1 MSQTK
6 DIIHI
11 YKSRNNI
18 LDILKSQNYNTSN
31 YDYVGINEVH
41 SMFVNNQLD
50 MILTK
55 NNDKKKVYI
64 KYHLEKTLNE
74 TKINEYIDD
83 LFVNQE
89 DMVLNKE
96 DDLIIIIK
104 DEPNETIIKI
114 LKNTWEREK
123 YYINIFNIKRLQFN
137 ILNHELVSP
146 HSVLTEQ
153 EAIEM
158 KKRFNITDNSQL
170 PDISRFDPVAQAICI
185 RPGQICKIERPSRS
199 AITTTFYRICSS

>member
-18 LDILKSQNYNTSN
+18 LEILKSQNYNTSN

-74 TKINEYIDD
+74 TKINEYIED
-83 LFVNQE
+83 LFVNQD

-146 HSVLTEQ
+146 HIVLSDQ